1 MKTKNLNIPEKSK
14 PSLSEVA
21 KSLENTPI
29 IFKEKFERA
38 KAFWERIQKKNET
51 GKFI

>member
-1 MKTKNLNIPEKSK
+1 MKNKNLNIAEKSK

-21 KSLENTPI
+21 KTIENTPI
-29 IFKEKFERA
+29 IFIEKFERA
-38 KAFWERIQKKNET
+38 KAFWDRIQKKNET